1 MKTIL
6 SALVALSVAGPA
18 LAGDQYVIRPLPYY
32 ETRNGGVV
40 YVYRDFMSVT
50 GFGAE
55 DVASTGAATAQ
66 PAATSAATGVA
77 PGSAA
82 EQALYASLLAEAK
95 ARGLR

>member
-40 YVYRDFMSVT
+40 YRDFMSVT
-50 GFGAE
+50 GFGSE
-55 DVASTGAATAQ
+55 GVASAGAATAQ